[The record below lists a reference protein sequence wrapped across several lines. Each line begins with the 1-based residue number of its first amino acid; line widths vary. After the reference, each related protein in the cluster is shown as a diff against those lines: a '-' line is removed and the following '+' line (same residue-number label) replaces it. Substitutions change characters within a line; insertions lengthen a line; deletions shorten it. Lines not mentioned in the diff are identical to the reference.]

1 MLGVVRGFRG
11 ASCSKKYFPWRG
23 GGVGDFPLQFLKG
36 RMMMAG
42 GSVLVVGEGLPVE
55 RENLLWKEGKVFFL
69 QLVQS

>member
-23 GGVGDFPLQFLKG
+23 GGMGDFPLQFLKG

-55 RENLLWKEGKVFFL
+55 RENLLWKEGKVFL

>member
-1 MLGVVRGFRG
+1 MLGVVRGCRG
-11 ASCSKKYFPWRG
+11 ASCTQEIFPLER

-55 RENLLWKEGKVFFL
+55 RENLLWKEGKVFL